1 MKEILKKEVKEMIHD
16 KKLLKRLEEIEI
28 RTVEE
33 LCNHSRMELSQ
44 KGLENLYI
52 NDIIITL
59 ELNGIDLK
67 PNHAKK
73 NHLVME

>member
-73 NHLVME
+73 NHLVIE